1 MSDRKQQSLLK
12 KRMKA
17 DLEKDRVR
25 KQLSR
30 QKKRE
35 LGGGM
40 EVDHLQENI
49 RGKKDQLG
57 NVQGEKDQVGN
68 LQENMQGKKKQVAN
82 KKVTKQNVNMKQGKK

>member
-1 MSDRKQQSLLK
+1 M
-12 KRMKA
+12 
-17 DLEKDRVR
+17 EKDRVR

-40 EVDHLQENI
+40 GMGHLQENI
-49 RGKKDQLG
+49 QGKKDQVG

-68 LQENMQGKKKQVAN
+68 LQGKKKQVAN